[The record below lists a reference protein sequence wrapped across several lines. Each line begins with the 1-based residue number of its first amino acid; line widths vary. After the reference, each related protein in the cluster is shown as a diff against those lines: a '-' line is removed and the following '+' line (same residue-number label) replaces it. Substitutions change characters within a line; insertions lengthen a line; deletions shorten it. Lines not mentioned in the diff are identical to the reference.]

1 MFLAA
6 TARPRREH
14 NFDGLIGMWCIVQPY
29 EAKKKSKY
37 HEKGDVYDKACTL
50 DSTLYLKM
58 MKEKV
63 FPAVWEKMPWLR
75 REGFDRVV
83 VQQDG
88 ARPHTGKGNVAKL
101 NEFGCSRAK
110 PVGAVVAEVVT
121 QPAQS
126 YDTNINDLAFF
137 SAHNC
142 RFNKVQKLASVDD
155 LNLLKK
161 NVLDTYWAFPAATL
175 EKMWKT
181 KIAILQR
188 IIACKG
194 GNNYKI
200 GRVSKA

>member
-1 MFLAA
+1 M
-6 TARPRREH
+6 
-14 NFDGLIGMWCIVQPY
+14 
-29 EAKKKSKY
+29 
-37 HEKGDVYDKACTL
+37 
-50 DSTLYLKM
+50 
-58 MKEKV
+58 
-63 FPAVWEKMPWLR
+63 
-75 REGFDRVV
+75 
-83 VQQDG
+83 
-88 ARPHTGKGNVAKL
+88 
-101 NEFGCSRAK
+101 
-110 PVGAVVAEVVT
+110 AEVVT